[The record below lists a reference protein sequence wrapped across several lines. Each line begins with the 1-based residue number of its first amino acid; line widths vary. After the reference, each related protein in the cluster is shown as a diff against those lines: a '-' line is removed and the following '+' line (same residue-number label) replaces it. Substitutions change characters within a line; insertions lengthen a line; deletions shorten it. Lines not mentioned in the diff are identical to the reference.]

1 MNLACGHGAVVRSPK
16 TLSPTPSFIQVSC
29 GSCVMGSLRVVGSL
43 SEALADTV
51 GSVGFTR
58 RAGGARVTHASL
70 RRLLAEYPEVLP
82 ERSHEPGSGAERR
95 GPTAMV
101 FGYVLPFSLLCP
113 CRTTHNSSSRFE
125 ELWNY
130 LLCSHKCK
138 FECVWCISYICGT

>member
-1 MNLACGHGAVVRSPK
+1 MCGHLPCMLAVCPDPQHYIYIYPNCSLNLACGHGAVVRSPK

-82 ERSHEPGSGAERR
+82 ELSHEPGSGAAHR
-95 GPTAMV
+95 GPKAMV
-101 FGYVLPFSLLCP
+101 FGCVPPSLCTPPLTEYQP
-113 CRTTHNSSSRFE
+113 
-125 ELWNY
+125 
-130 LLCSHKCK
+130 
-138 FECVWCISYICGT
+138 